1 MKTLNILLVEDS
13 PLDAE
18 LIEAYLVEGGLE
30 FSLLCVENR
39 EDFVAALE
47 KHCFDIILADYMLPC
62 FNGIVAL
69 SIARATCPGVP
80 FIFVSAT
87 LGEEVAIETLKSGAT
102 DYVLKRRLTRLV
114 PSIQRALRE
123 VQERLDRKLA
133 VAQWHESETRFRM
146 MADTIFSKSCHIS
159 RRVCRHR

>member
-18 LIEAYLVEGGLE
+18 LIEAYLMDGGLK

-47 KHCFDIILADYMLPC
+47 KHCYDIILADYMLPC
-62 FNGIVAL
+62 FNGIAAL
-69 SIARATCPGVP
+69 EIAHTTCPGVP

-102 DYVLKRRLTRLV
+102 DYVLKRSLTRLV
-114 PSIQRALRE
+114 PSIERALRE
-123 VQERLDRKLA
+123 VQER
-133 VAQWHESETRFRM
+133 
-146 MADTIFSKSCHIS
+146 
-159 RRVCRHR
+159 

>member
-18 LIEAYLVEGGLE
+18 LIEAYLVDGGLE
-30 FSLLCVENR
+30 FSLLYVETR

-47 KHCFDIILADYMLPC
+47 THCYDIILADHILPC
-62 FNGIVAL
+62 FNGIAAL
-69 SIARATCPGVP
+69 EISRITCPGVQ

-102 DYVLKRRLTRLV
+102 DYVLKRRLMRLV
-114 PSIQRALRE
+114 PSIDRAGVARSSRKTRSLFCSNAAPG
-123 VQERLDRKLA
+123 ERSSLSDYGRYRAGDDLD
-133 VAQWHESETRFRM
+133 VGH
-146 MADTIFSKSCHIS
+146 
-159 RRVCRHR
+159 

>member
-18 LIEAYLVEGGLE
+18 LIEAYLVDGGLE
-30 FSLLCVENR
+30 FSLLYVETR

-47 KHCFDIILADYMLPC
+47 THCYDIILADYILPC
-62 FNGIVAL
+62 FNGIAAL
-69 SIARATCPGVP
+69 EISRITCPGVQ

-102 DYVLKRRLTRLV
+102 DYVLKRRLMRLV
-114 PSIQRALRE
+114 PSIERALRE
-123 VQERLDRKLA
+123 VQRRLDRSS
-133 VAQWHESETRFRM
+133 AQTQRQESEARFRI
-146 MADTIFSKSCHIS
+146 MADTAPVMI
-159 RRVCRHR
+159 

>member
-18 LIEAYLVEGGLE
+18 LIEAYLMDGGLE

-39 EDFVAALE
+39 EDFVDALE
-47 KHCFDIILADYMLPC
+47 KHCYDIILADYMLPC
-62 FNGIVAL
+62 FNGIAAL
-69 SIARATCPGVP
+69 EIAHTTCPGVP

-102 DYVLKRRLTRLV
+102 DYVLKRRLMRLV
-114 PSIQRALRE
+114 PSIERALRE
-123 VQERLDRKLA
+123 VQGRLDRKA
-133 VAQWHESETRFRM
+133 AQTQRHESEARFRII
-146 MADTIFSKSCHIS
+146 DRKST
-159 RRVCRHR
+159 R